1 MLVAGP
7 VQVNTRH
14 IWSYK
19 RSNNRPKFRAHTALC
34 GESEVCKRNKARQID
49 SPGLL
54 NPLDI
59 TAERWVDISM
69 EFLVSLPKT
78 SDESDPITVIVDR
91 LTKRAMFITN

>member
-1 MLVAGP
+1 M
-7 VQVNTRH
+7 
-14 IWSYK
+14 
-19 RSNNRPKFRAHTALC
+19 
-34 GESEVCKRNKARQID
+34 CKRNKARQIE